1 MNESHKYFSNNKNIT
16 FYKLLGTG
24 AGNGF
29 LFPDL
34 STYAVLVVWNSKKN
48 ADEFLTKSTHSLIVE
63 KKAQSRTDFY
73 LKTIQTHGLWDNQNP
88 FKSSIVD
95 YDKDDK
101 IAIITRGKIKL
112 SKQIDFWLNVP
123 KASNAIKVAEGVEFY
138 KGIGELP
145 LMAQA
150 TFSIWKNID
159 AVKNFAYKSKAHADI
174 IKKTKQRNWYS
185 EDMFTRF
192 IITDKVDKYYK

>member
-1 MNESHKYFSNNKNIT
+1 MNESHKYFSNNKNII

-145 LMAQA
+145 
-150 TFSIWKNID
+150 
-159 AVKNFAYKSKAHADI
+159 
-174 IKKTKQRNWYS
+174 
-185 EDMFTRF
+185 
-192 IITDKVDKYYK
+192 